1 MTEETNALRG
11 GYQLHEY
18 CIESVLGTGG
28 FGITYKARDTHLETW
43 VAIKEYFPVEWSYRT
58 SNGVNVG
65 SNAQGQALLPE
76 VKTSGYDWGL
86 DRFLEEARVLARV
99 QHPYVVRVRRYFRAN
114 GTAYIVMDYEEGEPL
129 SALLKRE
136 RVLAENDLR
145 GMLEEVLPALEAVHR
160 EGYLHRDIKPS
171 NLYIRSRD
179 GCVMLIDFGA
189 ARQSLNQR
197 SKSITGLVTPGYSP
211 PEQYLTR
218 SDRYGPWTDIYAL
231 GAVLYRCVTGTPPT
245 EAPDRQMWDTLEP
258 AVKVGGDR
266 YGKDLLEAIDRALA
280 MVPKERFQSVAEMRD
295 VLAQSARSVSP
306 SEQPGASRLKPA
318 QQPAAAQPMAPLEIV
333 DIDTPLSDPIP
344 NRDVGP
350 LDPLSM
356 GFESVSLPQSLRSK
370 PDYNNDKS
378 SNESSSEFVSIP
390 LGKSQKTQSGPVKA
404 VTDEKANEQ
413 PPENGSSASSI
424 VSESLVFTT
433 EQPWSEKAFVSERS
447 SQAVRRHKGKKP
459 RFRPETLR
467 NIYLSLVLFGLL
479 GVFGTLVFNIYYEY
493 WLSFDIARRQQL
505 ERQAARTR
513 QTVQQQTHQAR
524 QEAQRQQFEK
534 HLAAARK
541 AMTDETWNV
550 AQRHLRAAESLKVN
564 SNKVKVA
571 RKELADLRRQVIPL
585 QFSEEPLI
593 DMKLVDLKGECF
605 SLGSPDSQIERYFNE
620 KPKRVCVEDFSIS
633 QHEITNAQYRQ
644 FKPDHDS
651 GAYVTTANQSF
662 SLNGDQQP
670 AVEVS
675 WQDAAAFADWLS
687 ERTGRHYR
695 LPTEAEWEYAARAKT
710 TAPRYWGDSATKACS
725 YANVTDQTAQ
735 SHWNAETIHNCE
747 DGYAVTAPVGS
758 LRPNKYQLYDML
770 GNVSEWT
777 CSKYQ
782 SDYDH
787 EATKCT
793 EKNAETERRT
803 VRGGSWDDIPRM
815 VRVSDRDGR
824 HPKLR
829 ENDLGFRLVLD
840 NSSESS

>member
-65 SNAQGQALLPE
+65 SNSQGQALLPE

-136 RVLAENDLR
+136 RVLAEDDLR

-258 AVKVGGDR
+258 ATKAGGKG
-266 YGKDLLEAIDRALA
+266 YGKDLLEAIDQALA

-295 VLAQSARSVSP
+295 VLAQSAHSALP
-306 SEQPGASRLKPA
+306 LEQPKGSLLRPA
-318 QQPAAAQPMAPLEIV
+318 QQVSAQPIAPLEI
-333 DIDTPLSDPIP
+333 IDSHKPLSEPIP
-344 NRDVGP
+344 NREASP

-356 GFESVSLPQSLRSK
+356 GFESVPLLQSLRSK
-370 PDYNNDKS
+370 PGHSDKT
-378 SNESSSEFVSIP
+378 SNKTSSEFVSVP
-390 LGKSQKTQSGPVKA
+390 LGKSQKIPSDSVKA
-404 VTDEKANEQ
+404 IADEQ
-413 PPENGSSASSI
+413 PIKSPSETETPASVI
-424 VSESLVFTT
+424 ILESPAFSQ
-433 EQPWSEKAFVSERS
+433 EEPWSEKSLGSGRP
-447 SQAVRRHKGKKP
+447 SQSVRNRKGKKT
-459 RFRPETLR
+459 RIRPEALR
-467 NIYLSLVLFGLL
+467 NVYLSLVLFGLL
-479 GVFGTLVFNIYYEY
+479 GILGTLVFSIYYEY
-493 WLSFDIARRQQL
+493 WLSFDIARSQQL
-505 ERQAARTR
+505 MQQAKRTR
-513 QTVQQQTHQAR
+513 QTAQQQTHQAR
-524 QEAQRQQFEK
+524 QEAQRRQLKK
-534 HLAAARK
+534 HLDAARK
-541 AMTDETWNV
+541 AMLQDAWEV
-550 AQRHLRAAESLKVN
+550 AQQHLRAAESLNVN
-564 SNKVKVA
+564 SNQVEAV
-571 RKELADLRRQVIPL
+571 RKELADLRRQIMPL
-585 QFSEEPLI
+585 RFLEEPFI

-605 SLGSPDSQIERYFNE
+605 SLGSPDSQAERYFNE
-620 KPKRVCVEDFSIS
+620 KPKRVCIADFSIS
-633 QHEITNAQYRQ
+633 QHEITNAQYRK

-651 GAYVTTANQSF
+651 GSYVTHANQSF
-662 SLNGDQQP
+662 DLNGDQQP
-670 AVEVS
+670 VVEVS
-675 WQDAAAFADWLS
+675 WQDAVAFADWLS
-687 ERTGRHYR
+687 ERTGKHYR
-695 LPTEAEWEYAARAKT
+695 LPTEAEWEYAARAKS
-710 TAPRYWGDSATKACS
+710 TAPRYWGDAVSEACI
-725 YANVTDQTAQ
+725 YANVTDKTAQ
-735 SHWNAETIHNCE
+735 SYWSAKIIHDCE

-758 LRPNKYQLYDML
+758 LAPSKYQLYDML

-777 CSKYQ
+777 CSRYQ
-782 SDYDH
+782 SDYNRD
-787 EATKCT
+787 ATECM
-793 EKNAETERRT
+793 EKNPETERRT
-803 VRGGSWDDIPRM
+803 VRGGSWDDTPRM

-824 HPKLR
+824 HPKLQ

>member
-65 SNAQGQALLPE
+65 SNSQGQALLPE

-136 RVLAENDLR
+136 RVLAEEDLR

-258 AVKVGGDR
+258 AIKAGGDR

-280 MVPKERFQSVAEMRD
+280 MVPKERFQSIGEMRD
-295 VLAQSARSVSP
+295 VLAQSAHSAAP
-306 SEQPGASRLKPA
+306 SEQPKGSLIRPA
-318 QQPAAAQPMAPLEIV
+318 PQAAAQPMAPLEI
-333 DIDTPLSDPIP
+333 IDTPLSEPPPSRKVSSP
-344 NRDVGP
+344 NP
-350 LDPLSM
+350 SSE
-356 GFESVSLPQSLRSK
+356 GFQSVSLLQSLRSTSSHAPSK
-370 PDYNNDKS
+370 P
-378 SNESSSEFVSIP
+378 NESSSEFVSVP
-390 LGKSQKTQSGPVKA
+390 LGKPRQTQSGLAHASHEEGISQPLENASPVS
-404 VTDEKANEQ
+404 VIVLES
-413 PPENGSSASSI
+413 PASSN
-424 VSESLVFTT
+424 SD
-433 EQPWSEKAFVSERS
+433 PWSERPSVSEGS
-447 SQAVRRHKGKKP
+447 SQAIGRHKDKKS

-467 NIYLSLVLFGLL
+467 NIYLSLVLLGLL
-479 GVFGTLVFNIYYEY
+479 GILGTLVFNIYYEY
-493 WLSFDIARRQQL
+493 WLSFDIARRQQF
-505 ERQAARTR
+505 EQQAETTRQTAQQQTQQAQQQAQRRQLDKYLDAARTAMTE
-513 QTVQQQTHQAR
+513 QAWDTAQQ
-524 QEAQRQQFEK
+524 
-534 HLAAARK
+534 HLQAAA
-541 AMTDETWNV
+541 
-550 AQRHLRAAESLKVN
+550 SLKIN
-564 SNKVKVA
+564 TRKVEA
-571 RKELADLRRQVIPL
+571 IRKELADLRRQVMPL
-585 QFSEEPLI
+585 QFLEEPFI
-593 DMKLVDLKGECF
+593 GMKLVGLKGECF
-605 SLGSPDSQIERYFNE
+605 SLGSPDSQAERYFNE

-633 QHEITNAQYRQ
+633 QYEITNAQYRQ

-651 GAYVTTANQSF
+651 GSYLNKANRSF
-662 SLNGDQQP
+662 SLNDDQQP
-670 AVEVS
+670 AVEVT
-675 WQDAAAFADWLS
+675 WQNAVAFADWLS
-687 ERTGRHYR
+687 KRTGKHYR

-710 TAPRYWGDSATKACS
+710 TTPRYWGDASIEACR

-735 SHWNAETIHNCE
+735 SDWSAEIIHNCE

-758 LRPNKYQLYDML
+758 LAPNKYQLYDML

-782 SDYDH
+782 SDYDR
-787 EATKCT
+787 EATECT
-793 EKNAETERRT
+793 EQNAKTERRT

-824 HPKLR
+824 HPGLR

-840 NSSESS
+840 NSPERS

>member
-58 SNGVNVG
+58 NNGVNVG
-65 SNAQGQALLPE
+65 SNAQGQAQLPE
-76 VKTSGYDWGL
+76 VNTSGYEWGL

-99 QHPYVVRVRRYFRAN
+99 QHPYVVRVKRYFKAN

-129 SALLKRE
+129 SALLKRN
-136 RVLAENDLR
+136 RVLAEDDLR

-231 GAVLYRCVTGTPPT
+231 GAVLYRCVTGSPPT

-258 AVKVGGDR
+258 AVKVGGER
-266 YGKDLLEAIDRALA
+266 YGKYLLEAIDRALA
-280 MVPKERFQSVAEMRD
+280 MAPKERFQSVEEMRD
-295 VLAQSARSVSP
+295 VLAQSAPTFSP
-306 SEQPGASRLKPA
+306 AEQPKASLIRPS
-318 QQPAAAQPMAPLEIV
+318 QQAAAQPMAPLEIV
-333 DIDTPLSDPIP
+333 DSDRPLSEPIP
-344 NRDVGP
+344 NRKASSPEPSSSSSEPSSEGFQSVP
-350 LDPLSM
+350 LLK
-356 GFESVSLPQSLRSK
+356 SLRSISGHTSGK
-370 PDYNNDKS
+370 PK
-378 SNESSSEFVSIP
+378 ETASEFVSVP
-390 LGKSQKTQSGPVKA
+390 LAKPQHTQSGPAKA
-404 VTDEKANEQ
+404 
-413 PPENGSSASSI
+413 
-424 VSESLVFTT
+424 TT
-433 EQPWSEKAFVSERS
+433 EHESPASLIVLESSGVPSGEQWSEKVLISERS
-447 SQAVRRHKGKKP
+447 SQALQRRREKKSGI
-459 RFRPETLR
+459 RPETLR

-479 GVFGTLVFNIYYEY
+479 GIFSTLIFNIYYEY
-493 WLSFDIARRQQL
+493 WHSFDIARQQQL
-505 ERQAARTR
+505 AQQAERTR
-513 QTVQQQTHQAR
+513 QTAQQQTYKAQ
-524 QEAQRQQFEK
+524 QETQRRQFEK
-534 HLAAARK
+534 HLRMARK
-541 AMTDETWNV
+541 AMAEQTWDV
-550 AQRHLRAAESLKVN
+550 AQQHLRKAESLKVN
-564 SNKVKVA
+564 NRKVDLA
-571 RKELADLRRQVIPL
+571 RKEFADLRRQAMSIKFL
-585 QFSEEPLI
+585 EEPFI
-593 DMKLVDLKGECF
+593 GMKLVDLKGECF
-605 SLGSPDSQIERYFNE
+605 SLGSPDSQAERYFNE

-633 QHEITNAQYRQ
+633 QYEITNAQYRQ

-651 GAYVTTANQSF
+651 GFYFNSANQSF

-675 WQDAAAFADWLS
+675 WQDAVAFADWLS
-687 ERTGRHYR
+687 ERTGKRYR

-710 TAPRYWGDSATKACS
+710 TSPRYWGDASKEACT

-735 SHWNAETIHNCE
+735 SDWSAEIIHNCK

-758 LRPNKYQLYDML
+758 LTPNKYQLYDML

-782 SDYDH
+782 SDYDR
-787 EATKCT
+787 EAVGCA
-793 EKNAETERRT
+793 EQNAASERRT

-824 HPKLR
+824 HPGLR

-840 NSSESS
+840 TSSPDRS

>member
-65 SNAQGQALLPE
+65 SNAQGQAQLPE
-76 VKTSGYDWGL
+76 VNTSGYDWGL

-129 SALLKRE
+129 SAMLKRE
-136 RVLAENDLR
+136 RVLAEDDLR

-245 EAPDRQMWDTLEP
+245 EAPDRQMWDTLES
-258 AVKVGGDR
+258 AVKAGSDR
-266 YGKDLLEAIDRALA
+266 YGKDLLETIDRALA
-280 MVPKERFQSVAEMRD
+280 MAPKERFQSVAEMRD
-295 VLAQSARSVSP
+295 VLTQSASSAASAEQKGSLARP
-306 SEQPGASRLKPA
+306 S
-318 QQPAAAQPMAPLEIV
+318 QQVPAQPMAPLEIV
-333 DIDTPLSDPIP
+333 DSERPLSEPIP
-344 NRDVGP
+344 SRKVDSSNEPSSDLSSAGFQSVP
-350 LDPLSM
+350 LL
-356 GFESVSLPQSLRSK
+356 QSLRSK
-370 PDYNNDKS
+370 PGHRHKKS
-378 SNESSSEFVSIP
+378 QETASEFVSVP
-390 LGKSQKTQSGPVKA
+390 LGKPQSGPIQASHEGGTK
-404 VTDEKANEQ
+404 Q
-413 PPENGSSASSI
+413 PLDKESSVSVIVLESPASSI
-424 VSESLVFTT
+424 GD
-433 EQPWSEKAFVSERS
+433 PWSEKPPASERS
-447 SQAVRRHKGKKP
+447 SRAIGRHKAKKT
-459 RFRPETLR
+459 RLRPETLR

-479 GVFGTLVFNIYYEY
+479 GILGTLVLNIYYEY
-493 WLSFDIARRQQL
+493 WLSFDIARQQQL
-505 ERQAARTR
+505 DQQAERNR
-513 QTVQQQTHQAR
+513 QTAQQQTHQAQQETQRR
-524 QEAQRQQFEK
+524 QFAK
-534 HLAAARK
+534 YLSSARK
-541 AMTDETWNV
+541 AMAEQAWDV
-550 AQRHLRAAESLKVN
+550 AQKHLREAESLKI
-564 SNKVKVA
+564 NKRKVAGA
-571 RKELADLRRQVIPL
+571 RKELADLRRQVMPL
-585 QFSEEPLI
+585 QFLEEPFI

-605 SLGSPDSQIERYFNE
+605 SIGSPDSQTERYFNE

-633 QHEITNAQYRQ
+633 QYEITNAQYRQ
-644 FKPDHDS
+644 FKADHDS
-651 GAYVTTANQSF
+651 GSYVNNANQSF
-662 SLNGDQQP
+662 TLNSDQQP

-675 WQDAAAFADWLS
+675 WQDAVAFADWLS
-687 ERTGRHYR
+687 ERTGKRYR

-710 TAPRYWGDSATKACS
+710 TAPRYWGNASIEACT

-735 SHWNAETIHNCE
+735 SNWGAETIHDCE

-758 LRPNKYQLYDML
+758 LVPNKYQLYDML

-782 SDYDH
+782 SDYDR
-787 EATKCT
+787 EATECT
-793 EKNAETERRT
+793 EQNAATERRT

-824 HPKLR
+824 HPGLR

-840 NSSESS
+840 TSSEGS